1 MQFFA
6 DSWLREARD
15 RVTSCRSAGGAGAP
29 SPADLETLADAA
41 EKAIKAALIECH
53 GSIPEQYNAD
63 RLVTTCQKTGL
74 WDVLPPALRKFVQGL
89 DHSHLR
95 NASDRKAAQP
105 LIDSYFCIAPRF
117 IDYIEQHVIG
127 NHSVLKR
134 LSVAETG

>member
-1 MQFFA
+1 MQLFA

-15 RVTSCRSAGGAGAP
+15 RISSCQPAIGAGAP
-29 SPADLETLADAA
+29 TPADLETLADAA

-53 GSIPEQYNAD
+53 GSIPDQYNAD

-74 WDVLPPALRKFVQGL
+74 WDVLPPALRKFVQGV
-89 DHSHLR
+89 DHSAFTNTSEL
-95 NASDRKAAQP
+95 KTAQAP
-105 LIDSYFCIAPRF
+105 IDSYFCIAPRF

-134 LSVAETG
+134 LSVA